1 MGFMYYF
8 LHGRINCDDFSD
20 KARQNAPVLAG
31 ALFGA
36 GWWCWLDAFVVSSQ
50 QHQSFPLTYHIPGWV
65 ATLSLICMNLVSRDD
80 LNNMGGYLG
89 SGDEG
94 AETRAKIWLLISY
107 FMAFGSVAGS
117 VAVLV
122 QCVQAKNN
130 VDVGV
135 GALLQCGFILTAAL
149 LFWAFRT
156 EEDSG
161 YGLIY

>member
-1 MGFMYYF
+1 MVESIVMIF
-8 LHGRINCDDFSD
+8 LTRLDKTRLFS
-20 KARQNAPVLAG
+20 REPSLELVG
-31 ALFGA
+31 G
-36 GWWCWLDAFVVSSQ
+36 V
-50 QHQSFPLTYHIPGWV
+50 GWV